1 MEYILF
7 KLICLSRGEYM
18 KEIIRSL
25 KVKIKRNK
33 KIIYFLAGLAL
44 IGVIAGSVFLTFIE
58 NNDQILVRDYI
69 TSFTESIRNGKL
81 NYVDAFKN
89 TIISN
94 LGYATIIFL
103 FAISIIGVPIILF
116 LYFVKSFMI
125 GFSISSFV
133 FTYGFKG
140 TLLSIFYIIPHFLN
154 FIFYTILLIYAI
166 KISYLLVQALFSKK
180 EVEIKKSMSKYIT
193 YFCLLLI
200 FLILTSLIECF
211 LVPFV
216 LKKLLFLI

>member
-1 MEYILF
+1 
-7 KLICLSRGEYM
+7 M

-25 KVKIKRNK
+25 KLKMKRNK

-44 IGVIAGSVFLTFIE
+44 IGVVSGSVFLTFID
-58 NNDQILVRDYI
+58 NNDQIMVRDYI

-81 NYVDAFKN
+81 DYLDAFKN

-94 LGYATIIFL
+94 LGYAIAIFL
-103 FAISIIGVPIILF
+103 FGISIIGVPIILF

-154 FIFYTILLIYAI
+154 FIFFTVLLVYAF
-166 KISYLLVQALFSKK
+166 KISYLLVQTLFSKK
-180 EVEIKKSMSKYIT
+180 EVDIKKSMSKYIT
-193 YFCLLLI
+193 YFGLLLI
-200 FLILTSLIECF
+200 LLIITSLIECV
-211 LVPFV
+211 LVPFI